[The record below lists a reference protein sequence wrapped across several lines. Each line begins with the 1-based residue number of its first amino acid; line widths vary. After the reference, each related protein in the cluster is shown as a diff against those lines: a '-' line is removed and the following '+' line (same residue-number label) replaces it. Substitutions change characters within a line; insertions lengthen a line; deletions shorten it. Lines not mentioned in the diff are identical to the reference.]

1 MKKSKRITDELE
13 SLLEEE
19 EADFE
24 DQNTSENRKDLVTPH
39 NMWNKRY
46 VERIETDEL
55 SDIMGDSF
63 QKENKHTFDYFNQ
76 TNGDEWDT
84 IARQAPKKR

>member
-1 MKKSKRITDELE
+1 MFSGIIELVLLIVQLE
-13 SLLEEE
+13 SLIEEE

-24 DQNTSENRKDLVTPH
+24 DQNTSENRKDLVTPTTVR
-39 NMWNKRY
+39 NKRY
-46 VERIETDEL
+46 VDWMGSDEL

-76 TNGDEWDT
+76 TNGEDWDT
-84 IARQAPKKR
+84 VAR